1 MKKIL
6 IASALLGLG
15 TQVAHASKAR
25 LLALGQSKD
34 GSHFMQDTRNLFR
47 NASYVSNAAGMA
59 MIDFGRSAGGAGTG
73 LDSDTAQKAEGGA
86 FVKAGS
92 LVYGVYLGNESDTG
106 VLLKSLPR
114 GAASAAMPQSDNV
127 LELSVAGSHSINW
140 GATLGWAPTKDE
152 TVTPNKENKSLYAR
166 LGVNKDAWEAYANVS
181 ISGESDNGAGEKY
194 DGGGAYDVGGS
205 YKLGENT
212 LYARYK
218 TVEWDQVAASVTTKG
233 DYKEMKLGV
242 GHTHELSA
250 TARMICELTYDSVEA
265 NIKYAAGNTKG
276 EYSQVP
282 LIVGFEADANS
293 WLTLRGSISHNLIG
307 DAEVK
312 NVANVAN
319 AVNRSVLAAY
329 FKSPNAG
336 ADYKGSIGNS
346 TNVNAGATLNFGK
359 LSIDGLIGTGGTNG
373 TATSGSAASPD
384 AGTLSLDRLMTR
396 VSATYMF

>member
-1 MKKIL
+1 MKKL
-6 IASALLGLG
+6 MIAAALLGLG

-25 LLALGQSKD
+25 LIALGQEKD
-34 GSHFMQDTRNLFR
+34 GSLFMEDSRNLFR

-59 MIDFGRSAGGAGTG
+59 FIDFGANGAAGTS
-73 LDSDTAQKAEGGA
+73 LDSDTSQKAEGGA
-86 FVKAGS
+86 FMKAGS

-127 LELSVAGSHSINW
+127 LELSVAGSHNVNW
-140 GATLGWAPTKDE
+140 GATLGWAPSKDE
-152 TVTPNKENKSLYAR
+152 TTTPNKENKSLYAR
-166 LGVNKDAWEAYANVS
+166 LGVNKNNWEAYANVS

-205 YKLGENT
+205 YVMGHNT
-212 LYARYK
+212 VYARYK
-218 TVEWDQVAASVTTKG
+218 TVEWDQIASSVTTKG
-233 DYKEMKLGV
+233 DYKEMKV
-242 GHTHELSA
+242 GFGHNHELSA
-250 TARMICELTYDSVEA
+250 RSRLIYSLSYESVEA

-276 EYSQVP
+276 EFTQVP
-282 LIVGFEADANS
+282 LVVGFEADANS
-293 WLTLRGSISHNLIG
+293 WLTLRGSISQSLIG

-319 AVNRSVLAAY
+319 AINRQVLAAY

-359 LSIDGLIGTGGTNG
+359 LSIDGLIGTGGTSG
-373 TATSGSAASPD
+373 TATTTDAETGS
-384 AGTLSLDRLMTR
+384 LSLDRLMTR